1 MKSSNK
7 RIYLSPP
14 HMSGKEQEYINKAF
28 ATNWIAPLGPNVNAF
43 EQELADYVGAAG
55 AVALSAGTAGIHL
68 GLRLLGVETG
78 DTVFCSSFTFIGSVN
93 PILYLNAEPVFIDS
107 ESEGWNMSP
116 VALQKAFNDAE
127 RTGRMPKAVVV
138 VNLYGQSADMQPIL
152 EICDKYGVPVM
163 EDAAESLGSSYKGKM
178 SGTWGRFGA
187 FSFNGN
193 KIITTSG
200 GGALVSDDLEALE
213 KARFWATQA
222 RDPAP
227 YYQHTE
233 MGYNYRMSNILAGI
247 GRAQLEVLEQR
258 VEARRTIFQRYYEAL
273 RDIKGVDFM
282 PEPSYGRANRWLT
295 LMTLDPEECKVAPDQ
310 VIKALEAENIE
321 SRRVWKP
328 MHLQPLFKDN
338 LYYTH
343 ANDKSVCDWYFY
355 NGVCLPSGSSL
366 SMEEQHRV
374 VDCVKRCLEGR

>member
-14 HMSGKEQEYINKAF
+14 HMSGKEQGYINEAF

-93 PILYLNAEPVFIDS
+93 PILYLNAKPVFIDS
-107 ESEGWNMSP
+107 EPESWNMSP
-116 VALQKAFNDAE
+116 VALQRAFNDAE

-152 EICDKYGVPVM
+152 QICDKYGVPVM

-247 GRAQLEVLEQR
+247 GRAQLEVLDHR
-258 VEARRTIFQRYYEAL
+258 VEARRTIFKHYYEAL
-273 RDIKGVDFM
+273 HDIKGVDFM

-295 LMTLDPEECKVAPDQ
+295 VMTLDPEECKVAPDQ

-343 ANDKSVCDWYFY
+343 ANDQSVCDWYFY

-374 VDCVKRCLEGR
+374 VDCVKRCLESR

>member
-1 MKSSNK
+1 MKSSNN

-14 HMSGKEQEYINKAF
+14 HMSGKEQGYINEAF

-93 PILYLNAEPVFIDS
+93 PILYLNAKPVFIDS
-107 ESEGWNMSP
+107 EPESWNMSP

-127 RTGRMPKAVVV
+127 RAGRMPKAVVV

-152 EICDKYGVPVM
+152 QICNKYGVPVM
-163 EDAAESLGSSYKGKM
+163 EDAAESLGTSYNGKM

-200 GGALVSDDLEALE
+200 GGALVSDNLEALE

-247 GRAQLEVLEQR
+247 GRAQLEVLDRR
-258 VEARRTIFQRYYEAL
+258 VEARRTIFKHYYEAL
-273 RDIKGVDFM
+273 HDIKGVDFM

-295 LMTLDPEECKVAPDQ
+295 VMTLDPKECKVAPDQ
-310 VIKALEAENIE
+310 VIKALEEENIE

-338 LYYTH
+338 WYYTH
-343 ANDKSVCDWYFY
+343 VNDKSVCDWYFY

-374 VDCVKRCLEGR
+374 VDCVKQCLESR

>member
-14 HMSGKEQEYINKAF
+14 HMSGKEQGYINEAF

-43 EQELADYVGAAG
+43 EQALADYVGAAG

-93 PILYLNAEPVFIDS
+93 PILYLNAKPVFIDS
-107 ESEGWNMSP
+107 EPESWNMSP

-127 RTGRMPKAVVV
+127 RAGRMPKAVVV
-138 VNLYGQSADMQPIL
+138 VNLYGQSADMQSIL
-152 EICDKYGVPVM
+152 EICNKYGVPVM

-247 GRAQLEVLEQR
+247 GRAQLEVLDQR
-258 VEARRTIFQRYYEAL
+258 VEARRTIFKRYYDAL
-273 RDIKGVDFM
+273 HDIEGVAFM

-295 LMTLDPEECKVAPDQ
+295 VMTLDPEECKVAPDQ

>member
-1 MKSSNK
+1 MKSFNK

-14 HMSGKEQEYINKAF
+14 HMSGKEQGYINEAF
-28 ATNWIAPLGPNVNAF
+28 ATNWIAPLGPNVNTF

-93 PILYLNAEPVFIDS
+93 PILYLNAKPIFIDS
-107 ESEGWNMSP
+107 EPESWNMSP
-116 VALQKAFNDAE
+116 VALQKAFNEAE

-138 VNLYGQSADMQPIL
+138 VNLYGQSADMQSIL

-200 GGALVSDDLEALE
+200 GGALVSDDVEALE

-222 RDPAP
+222 RDPAS

-247 GRAQLEVLEQR
+247 GRAQLEVLDQR
-258 VEARRTIFQRYYEAL
+258 VEARRTIFKRYYEAL
-273 RDIKGVDFM
+273 HDIKGVDFM

-295 LMTLDPEECKVAPDQ
+295 VMTLNPQECKVAPDQ

-343 ANDKSVCDWYFY
+343 ANDQSVCDWYFY